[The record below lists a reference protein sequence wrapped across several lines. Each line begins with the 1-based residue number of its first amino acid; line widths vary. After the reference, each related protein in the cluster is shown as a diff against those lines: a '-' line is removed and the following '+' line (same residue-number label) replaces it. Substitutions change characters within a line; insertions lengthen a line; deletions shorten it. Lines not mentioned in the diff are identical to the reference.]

1 MNPLITAVANLGGLA
16 GIAAVITAIMTG
28 RRRDDD
34 VKAVR
39 AQVEP
44 NHGSSLAD
52 AIRRIE
58 TGQDALRED
67 LGDLSRRL
75 GHEIGEVRRDL
86 ADARRDHD
94 ERLRALERP

>member
-1 MNPLITAVANLGGLA
+1 MVQHLSSLGGLA
-16 GIAAVITAIMTG
+16 GLAAVIAAILSG
-28 RRRDDD
+28 RRQDAD
-34 VKAVR
+34 VRAVR

-94 ERLRALERP
+94 ERLRALEHPPG